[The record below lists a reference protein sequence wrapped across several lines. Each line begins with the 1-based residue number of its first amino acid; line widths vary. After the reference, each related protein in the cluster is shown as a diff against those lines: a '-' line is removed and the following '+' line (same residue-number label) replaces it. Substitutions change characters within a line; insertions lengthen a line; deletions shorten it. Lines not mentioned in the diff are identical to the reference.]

1 MGFFVKENSIESS
14 ESNNTQS
21 NRFEIDILAIGKKI
35 GISFEEMNELS
46 VQDFI
51 DLAQSFLGEKNKKRE
66 ATQQDIDNF
75 FM

>member
-1 MGFFVKENSIESS
+1 MGFFIKENNTENSV
-14 ESNNTQS
+14 SNDMQS

-35 GISFEEMNELS
+35 GVSFEEMNELS

-51 DLAQSFLGEKNKKRE
+51 DLAQSFLGEKDKKRE
-66 ATQQDIDNF
+66 ATQQDIDKF